1 MFLAPSARLR
11 PGKRT
16 GIYRTG
22 KDDMLFAA
30 DGTSSISNED
40 FALAL
45 IEEVIT
51 PRHHRERFTVGY

>member
-1 MFLAPSARLR
+1 MV
-11 PGKRT
+11 
-16 GIYRTG
+16 
-22 KDDMLFAA
+22 FAA

-45 IEEVIT
+45 INEVVT